1 MMTINMAKYNYY
13 TMHKANQNP
22 EYQLDFVITVK
33 WKLKMIKDENKQSNE
48 ILIYCEKI
56 KFCD

>member
-1 MMTINMAKYNYY
+1 MTINMAKYNYY

-22 EYQLDFVITVK
+22 EYQLDLSK
-33 WKLKMIKDENKQSNE
+33 PWNESLKMIKENKQSNE

>member
-22 EYQLDFVITVK
+22 EYQLDFVKTVK
-33 WKLKMIKDENKQSNE
+33 WKLKMIKENKQSNE